1 MIHIHAMTIITVVR
15 VSRHAIVMLVLS
27 KGLSVDMLLSCVV
40 GMLLLMV
47 AWLLVNP

>member
-1 MIHIHAMTIITVVR
+1 MIHVHAMTVITVVR

-27 KGLSVDMLLSCVV
+27 KGLGVDMLLSCMV